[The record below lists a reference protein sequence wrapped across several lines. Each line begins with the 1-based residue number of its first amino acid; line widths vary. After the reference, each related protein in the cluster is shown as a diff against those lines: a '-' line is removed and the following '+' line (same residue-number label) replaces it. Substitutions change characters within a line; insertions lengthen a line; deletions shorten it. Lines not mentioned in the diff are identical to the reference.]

1 MKLGKRG
8 VGELYWRNWAE
19 VFIILLIMVGFLLS
33 ISIRSA
39 GLSYFIIFL
48 AGLMGGRFIAK
59 RHKRQPL
66 FPYFLIIIGFLFGY
80 ILGALVFE
88 INKKVLVLL
97 FVIGGI
103 ISFYIHKKGYI
114 K

>member
-8 VGELYWRNWAE
+8 VGEFYWRNWAE
-19 VFIILLIMVGFLLS
+19 VFIIILIMIGFLVS
-33 ISIRSA
+33 IVIRSA
-39 GLSYFIIFL
+39 WLSYLIIFL
-48 AGLMGGRFIAK
+48 AGLMGGRVIAK

-66 FPYFLIIIGFLFGY
+66 LPYFLIIIGFLFGY
-80 ILGALVFE
+80 LLGALVFE

-97 FVIGGI
+97 FIIGGI

-114 K
+114 E